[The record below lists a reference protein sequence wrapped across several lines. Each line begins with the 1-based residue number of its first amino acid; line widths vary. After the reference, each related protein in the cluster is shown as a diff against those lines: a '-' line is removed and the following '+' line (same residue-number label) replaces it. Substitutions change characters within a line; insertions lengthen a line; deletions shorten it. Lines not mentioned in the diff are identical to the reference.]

1 MGLPCPLSGPD
12 ALRRQHQQEPAVLA
26 EAFAP
31 HLNAERVAGAA
42 QGDLR
47 DPESGSFAER
57 EGPEEGCFP
66 GPLRPLREDP
76 DRFVP
81 WAVIKGFFGRFM
93 GRSEREHA
101 RVVDQNIDMAVAKFD
116 RPSRHFAGARR
127 VSKVRRKEIGFPSCG
142 PDFGNRLL
150 AALHIATY
158 DHDVDAKLR

>member
-1 MGLPCPLSGPD
+1 MKLARSV
-12 ALRRQHQQEPAVLA
+12 AKKTIASAISSAV
-26 EAFAP
+26 P
-31 HLNAERVAGAA
+31 GRPAGAWA
-42 QGDLR
+42 A
-47 DPESGSFAER
+47 SFSRPSPIASVPSVR
-57 EGPEEGCFP
+57 VGPGLTALTRTPLGPFP